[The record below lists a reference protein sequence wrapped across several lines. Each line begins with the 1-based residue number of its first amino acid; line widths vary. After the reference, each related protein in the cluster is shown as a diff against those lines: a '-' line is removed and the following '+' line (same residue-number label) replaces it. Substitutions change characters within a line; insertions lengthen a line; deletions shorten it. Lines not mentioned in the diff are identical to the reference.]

1 MSAEE
6 RLKALDL
13 SLPAV
18 SEPLGMYVPA
28 VHVGRLLLV
37 SGQLPRSSEG
47 LLFTGKVGQEVTLE
61 QGREAARQ
69 AALHILAVVR
79 RGLSTL
85 DRVKRVI
92 KVEGYVAS
100 APTFTDQ
107 AAVVNGA
114 SELLGEVFGE
124 AGRHARVAVGVAVL
138 PLNAPVE
145 VSAIFEVEADRGS
158 A

>member
-1 MSAEE
+1 MGAED
-6 RLKALDL
+6 RLKALGV

-28 VHVGRLLLV
+28 VHVGRLLFV
-37 SGQLPRSSEG
+37 SGQLPRSG
-47 LLFTGKVGQEVTLE
+47 DRLMFTGKVGREVTFE
-61 QGREAARQ
+61 QAQEAARQ

-79 RGLSTL
+79 RGLGTL
-85 DRVKRVI
+85 DRVKRVV

-100 APTFTDQ
+100 APGFVDQ

-138 PLNAPVE
+138 PTDAPVE
-145 VSAIFEVEADRGS
+145 VSAIFEVDGA
-158 A
+158 AA